1 MCFLLPGDKDGGRAG
16 RPLGLLGAGEG
27 LWEKERGACLPMTN
41 CDYYTLTPGGL
52 GVQSRDAVGRMFLAA
67 SNQACGEMASEEV
80 CVCVCVGSGSGR
92 GGSRRRGG

>member
-1 MCFLLPGDKDGGRAG
+1 MGKGG
-16 RPLGLLGAGEG
+16 
-27 LWEKERGACLPMTN
+27 GACLPMTN

-80 CVCVCVGSGSGR
+80 CVCVCGEWEWKGGFPEEGR
-92 GGSRRRGG
+92 MRRSRPS